1 MTTPTADPASL
12 PQTPV
17 QRKQEVED
25 LEIDLLLEGIW
36 RRYGYDLR
44 EDERHYIWLP
54 IQPRLQKEGLKT
66 TSQLQDRILR
76 NPAAL
81 DGLLDGDE
89 DESFDSFFKPARLW
103 KALRRKAI
111 PALRTYPSVRAW

>member
-36 RRYGYDLR
+36 RRYGYELGEYD
-44 EDERHYIWLP
+44 RHYIRL
-54 IQPRLQKEGLKT
+54 RLQPPLQRGGLKAT
-66 TSQLQDRILR
+66 PELQDRILR
-76 NPAAL
+76 SPAAL